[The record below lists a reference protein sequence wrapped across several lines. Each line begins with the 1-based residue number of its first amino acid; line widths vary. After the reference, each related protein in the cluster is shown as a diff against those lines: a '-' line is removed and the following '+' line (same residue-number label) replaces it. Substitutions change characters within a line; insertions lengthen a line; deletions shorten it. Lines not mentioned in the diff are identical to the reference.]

1 MDKDLRH
8 KRIFMSETSMNEL
21 RAQCAQLDENGQRV
35 FVRELVM
42 RNTVDLQ
49 DHFVEERE
57 TRQKVCE
64 VHRAIF
70 DTENGTKAMLKRV
83 NDALFDPDIGL
94 VHWKKWMCR
103 IFTWI
108 GIILGGLWAATVG
121 AVAIG
126 HNLGWW

>member
-1 MDKDLRH
+1 
-8 KRIFMSETSMNEL
+8 MNEL
-21 RAQCAQLDENGQRV
+21 RAQCAQLDDAGQRV

-49 DHFVEERE
+49 NNFIDGTE

-64 VHRAIF
+64 VHRAVF
-70 DTENGTKAMLKRV
+70 DPENGTKAMLTRV
-83 NDALFDPDIGL
+83 NEALFDPMNGL

-103 IFTWI
+103 IFTWV
-108 GIILGGLWAATVG
+108 GVILGSLWAMTVG

>member
-1 MDKDLRH
+1 MNG
-8 KRIFMSETSMNEL
+8 TNMNEL
-21 RAQCAQLDENGQRV
+21 RAQCAQLDEAGQRV

-42 RNTVDLQ
+42 HTNVALGE
-49 DHFVEERE
+49 HMAEEIE
-57 TRQKVCE
+57 VKQKMCE
-64 VHRAIF
+64 VHRAVF
-70 DTENGTKAMLKRV
+70 DPETGTKAMLKRV
-83 NDALFDPDIGL
+83 NDALFDPDVGL

-108 GIILGGLWAATVG
+108 GVVVGSLWALTVG